1 VLNPDRVLLGGLHR
15 DLMAADPER
24 LRGAVA
30 KRSPWGRGSTVPL
43 LPCALDQGGLI
54 GAAELA
60 WQPVLDDPSILGPS
74 LNAQNLPTG
83 RLRQDPVRELIAD
96 RNGQEHQRVF
106 SSISRISAV
115 VAVSPSLGKIR
126 SMLLRWASA
135 SRSVIA
141 SVARTTW

>member
-1 VLNPDRVLLGGLHR
+1 
-15 DLMAADPER
+15 MAADPER

-83 RLRQDPVRELIAD
+83 RLRQDPVRGLIAD
-96 RNGQEHQRVF
+96 SNGPEAPPVF
-106 SSISRISAV
+106 SSVSRLSRGCAR
-115 VAVSPSLGKIR
+115 SP
-126 SMLLRWASA
+126 
-135 SRSVIA
+135 
-141 SVARTTW
+141 

>member
-1 VLNPDRVLLGGLHR
+1 
-15 DLMAADPER
+15 MAADPER

-74 LNAQNLPTG
+74 LNAQNLPTR
-83 RLRQDPVRELIAD
+83 RLRQDPVRELIPE
-96 RNGQEHQRVF
+96 RHGQGHQRVS
-106 SSISRISAV
+106 SSISSSSRV
-115 VAVSPSLGKIR
+115 GPRSP
-126 SMLLRWASA
+126 
-135 SRSVIA
+135 
-141 SVARTTW
+141 